1 MQKHLVEL
9 NSTIKLSGSTIITN
23 DEWIQKRKDLK
34 SQGKLPRTFR
44 NPSYSVELNRPKQL
58 PWNEI
63 TNYLNGHVWDFVVEP
78 KRDGVRML
86 MGNYGDSNQY
96 NRDGLFSEW
105 NQYSPVFTKD
115 KFPEIHGE
123 LHELIGEYDDTILD
137 GELVTVTDEGDNFWN
152 TSSRVLSGINKQR
165 LLSQIESRKVKYVVF
180 DILMKK
186 GEPCINMELKERRQ
200 ILEKLFGDKKLER
213 IELIERLHPE
223 NATENYCNEHNLEGV
238 IIKGNNT
245 VYSSTWYKA
254 KAYVDGVFEIRSVRD
269 GKRDYIMTLYDGET
283 CVGDCTLFVK
293 HVENATVENTDTFI
307 GKKVEVSYMKGNT
320 TKLRFPVFKR
330 FVE

>member
-1 MQKHLVEL
+1 
-9 NSTIKLSGSTIITN
+9 
-23 DEWIQKRKDLK
+23 
-34 SQGKLPRTFR
+34 
-44 NPSYSVELNRPKQL
+44 
-58 PWNEI
+58 
-63 TNYLNGHVWDFVVEP
+63 
-78 KRDGVRML
+78 

>member
-1 MQKHLVEL
+1 MQRHSVEL
-9 NSTIKLSGSTIITN
+9 NSVNNQT
-23 DEWIQKRKDLK
+23 
-34 SQGKLPRTFR
+34 
-44 NPSYSVELNRPKQL
+44 YCVELNRPKQL

-63 TNYLNGHVWDFVVEP
+63 TNYLNGGLGIAGIAIGDFVVEP

-86 MGNYGDSNQY
+86 MGNWSGRSDNWMRRQK
-96 NRDGLFSEW
+96 LFSEW
-105 NQYSPVFTKD
+105 NQYSPVLTKD
-115 KFPEIHGE
+115 KFPEIYDE
-123 LHELIGEYDDTILD
+123 LHELIGDDETILD

-152 TSSRVLSGINKQR
+152 TSSRVLSGIEKQR

-180 DILMKK
+180 DILLKK
-186 GEPCINMELKERRQ
+186 GEPSINMDLKDRRQ

-223 NATENYCNEHNLEGV
+223 NATENYCNKHNLEGV

-245 VYSSTWYKA
+245 VYTSTWYKA

-283 CVGDCTLFVK
+283 CVGDCTLFAK
-293 HVENATVENTDTFI
+293 HVETATMENTDTLI
-307 GKKVEVSYMKGNT
+307 GKCVEVSYMKGNT
-320 TKLRFPVFKR
+320 VKLRFPVFKR
-330 FVE
+330 FVK